1 MNRLIYIIIGVVI
14 LTVSCKPQVPKG
26 VIQPDKMEDV
36 LVDYHLAKAMATQNY
51 DPSVDRDYRQQLY
64 IAAVFRKHG
73 ITQAD
78 FDSSMIYYYSRA
90 DKLSK
95 MYRRVSDRLDKKALS
110 LGATEGAIGRYASL
124 NSNGDTANIWT
135 GNLNFLLSPIPPR
148 NRVDFEIEV
157 DSTFR
162 KGDTFLLQFYSDYVY
177 QSGMKEGM
185 VLMSI
190 DYEGDTIVSRFT
202 HFTVS
207 GINQLRFEGLA
218 DLMPKRLRGFFYL
231 GGGNTATTTLRLL
244 YLRQVQLIRF
254 HRPEEAKKADE
265 KDENKNTKERKADD
279 SKTKKVSEDSVSTD
293 RNRRRTSVAVAG
305 G

>member
-73 ITQAD
+73 ITQA
-78 FDSSMIYYYSRA
+78 
-90 DKLSK
+90 LSK
-95 MYRRVSDRLDKKALS
+95 MYRRVSDRLDKKALA

-124 NSNGDTANIWT
+124 NANGDTANIWT